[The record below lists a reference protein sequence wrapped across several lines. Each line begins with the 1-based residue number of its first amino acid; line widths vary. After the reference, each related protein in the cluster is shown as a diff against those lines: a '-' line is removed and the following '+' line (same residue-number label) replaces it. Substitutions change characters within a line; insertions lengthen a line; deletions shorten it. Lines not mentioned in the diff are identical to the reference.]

1 MTARVSDLPE
11 ALVRKRMAEMIETCR
26 QTNTKPSVLKLAH
39 QLGLSN
45 TTFRRR
51 FPDIVQELGT
61 LRSTPADPADG
72 PTAHDRLVARNAKLR
87 RRNQELTSDLALAV
101 AQLQQLAL
109 TNERLREALEAQ
121 MKVSHIDDRR
131 WPSGHRH

>member
-11 ALVRKRMAEMIETCR
+11 ALVRKRMAEMIEACR
-26 QTNTKPSVLKLAH
+26 QTNTKPSVLKLAQ

-51 FPDIVQELGT
+51 FPDIAQELGT

-72 PTAHDRLVARNAKLR
+72 PTAHDRLIARNAKLR

-109 TNERLREALEAQ
+109 TNEQLREALED
-121 MKVSHIDDRR
+121 VSTVTSIHSKRGCR
-131 WPSGHRH
+131 

>member
-26 QTNTKPSVLKLAH
+26 QTNTKPSVLKLAQ

-51 FPDIVQELGT
+51 FPDIAQELGT
-61 LRSTPADPADG
+61 LRSTRVDPANG
-72 PTAHDRLVARNAKLR
+72 PTTHDRLIARNAKLR

-101 AQLQQLAL
+101 AQLQQLSL
-109 TNERLREALEAQ
+109 TNEQLRKALEDVS
-121 MKVSHIDDRR
+121 KVTSIHSKRGCR
-131 WPSGHRH
+131 

>member
-1 MTARVSDLPE
+1 MTTNVCDLPE
-11 ALVRKRMAEMIETCR
+11 ALVRKRMTEMVEACI
-26 QTNTKPSVLKLAH
+26 QTNTKPSVLKLAR

-51 FPDIVQELGT
+51 FPDIARELSRF
-61 LRSTPADPADG
+61 RSAPVDPADE
-72 PTAHDRLVARNAKLR
+72 PTAHDRLIARNAKLR

-109 TNERLREALEAQ
+109 ANDQLRKALEDAS
-121 MKVSHIDDRR
+121 KVTNIRAR
-131 WPSGHRH
+131 KGNY